1 MAAELGQS
9 SQTRV
14 AAQDLIRLRLAARH
28 LTLTGKR
35 PVSSVIAGVH
45 ASRFRGRGVDFVE
58 SRNYEIGDDIRDL
71 DWRVTAR
78 TGRPHTKVFQEERE
92 RPVLVLLDLNP
103 SMYFGTRGCLKVVQ
117 GARLAALIGWA
128 ATRRGDRI
136 GGLLFHGDAHHEIRP
151 AGGRRGAL
159 RLISL
164 ISRWGEACATAE
176 FARPDADLGAALK
189 RLRRIARPGS
199 LVFLL
204 SDFYAPGP
212 ECERHLA
219 ALRQHNDVVACRV
232 CDPLELQLPPPGAY
246 PVSDGISHGVLD
258 LRRNSVRAAY
268 RRFVDEHADWLRQL
282 CRKHA
287 LSPLTAQTTDD
298 PTEVLGRLFRLRE
311 AA

>member
-1 MAAELGQS
+1 MAAVTS
-9 SQTRV
+9 NSPVTIT
-14 AAQDLIRLRLAARH
+14 AQELIRLRLAARR
-28 LTLTGKR
+28 LNLTGSR

-128 ATRRGDRI
+128 AIRRGDRV
-136 GGLLFHGDAHHEIRP
+136 GGLIFNRREHCEIRP
-151 AGGRRGAL
+151 AGGRRGVL
-159 RLISL
+159 RMISL
-164 ISRWGEACATAE
+164 ISQWAESSATVE
-176 FARPDADLGAALK
+176 FSDLGHDLAAALE

-204 SDFYAPGP
+204 SDFYAFAPD
-212 ECERHLA
+212 CERHLSL
-219 ALRQHNDVVACRV
+219 LRQHNDVVACRV
-232 CDPLELQLPPPGAY
+232 CDPLELELPPPGAY
-246 PVSDGISHGVLD
+246 PVSDGSSHGLLD
-258 LRRNSVRAAY
+258 LRRGAVREAY
-268 RRFVDEHADWLRQL
+268 RRFVEEHAERLKQL
-282 CRKHA
+282 TRKHG
-287 LSPLTAQTTDD
+287 LTALTALTTDD
-298 PTEVLGRLFRLRE
+298 PTEVLGRLFRIRDV
-311 AA
+311 A